1 MKRITINNKEYTLEY
16 SIEASLYDE
25 CTKTVMDTFVKASM
39 SAGYVKDG
47 DAMAAISGVVESIA
61 NLPQKVVTL
70 FYAGLLEHH
79 GNSGDHSVK
88 SRAEAKNILV
98 MYLKESG
105 KSFVDVN
112 NELLECIGEDNFF
125 DLTGLSMIGKKIDE
139 ITEENMEEKPKRG
152 RKKKED
158 GNSSSEK

>member
-47 DAMAAISGVVESIA
+47 DSMAAISGVVESIA

-88 SRAEAKNILV
+88 SRADAKNILV